1 MLKKKAAVK
10 LDIPVPAGIMVIDIG
25 GGLNIKAG
33 KDKVAFDQIESV
45 PLRAVIKGMIH
56 PGAWNSEPVSLRA
69 NDFFTSIMRMSDIVY
84 DSHSF
89 VKYNVAVASRE
100 YLHLSLKF
108 GYHFSMLDCY
118 CSENMKNNHIYFRF
132 VGGAADIVKRSRR
145 IDLIAIILREY
156 GFNIKTKGDLI
167 IARLANLSQ
176 DEIEDLL
183 DKIGRLMAYTRQLD
197 VLLRDD
203 ETVERYARNFME
215 KKYELTK

>member
-1 MLKKKAAVK
+1 MK

-33 KDKVAFDQIESV
+33 KDKVTFDQIESI

-56 PGAWNSEPVSLRA
+56 PGAWNSEPISLRA
-69 NDFFTSIMRMSDIVY
+69 NDFFTSMIRMTDIVY
-84 DSHSF
+84 DSHSY

-100 YLHLSLKF
+100 YPHLSLKF
-108 GYHFSMLDCY
+108 GYHFNMLDCY
-118 CSENMKNNHIYFRF
+118 CSENIKNNHIYFRF

-145 IDLIAIILREY
+145 IELIAIILTEY

-167 IARLANLSQ
+167 IARLSNLRQ

-203 ETVERYARNFME
+203 KAVERYARNFIERNMN
-215 KKYELTK
+215 